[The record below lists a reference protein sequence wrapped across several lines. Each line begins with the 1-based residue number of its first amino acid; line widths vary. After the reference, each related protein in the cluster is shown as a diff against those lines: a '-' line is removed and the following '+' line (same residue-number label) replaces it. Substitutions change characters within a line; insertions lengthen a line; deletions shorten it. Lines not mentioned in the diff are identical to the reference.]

1 MTRKAGKKVSCLVVD
16 AAEVKRV
23 VKDEVEKYV
32 HARCLLT
39 STVWVPMADYISKSV
54 ARRLFPAESQTLD

>member
-1 MTRKAGKKVSCLVVD
+1 MTRKAGKSVSCFVVD
-16 AAEVKRV
+16 SDEVKRV

-39 STVWVPMADYISKSV
+39 STVWVPMADYISKT
-54 ARRLFPAESQTLD
+54 PAPAAKP